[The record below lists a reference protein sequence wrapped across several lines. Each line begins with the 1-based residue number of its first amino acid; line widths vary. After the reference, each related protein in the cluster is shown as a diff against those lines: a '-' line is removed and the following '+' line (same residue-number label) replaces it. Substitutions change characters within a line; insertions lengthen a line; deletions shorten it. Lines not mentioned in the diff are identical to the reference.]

1 MDGSVGAL
9 KSSVVVTTGLAPAR
23 AAFAIVAAGFG
34 VAIISVVG
42 VTGVEVVGVG
52 AVVVGV
58 GAATGTVEMAGDGAT
73 GAGVGLSPGVG
84 VRVEFWSIFFL
95 LVLRNNYH
103 YYNLYAIF

>member
-1 MDGSVGAL
+1 MDGRDGSAGTL

-34 VAIISVVG
+34 AAIVSVVG
-42 VTGVEVVGVG
+42 TPG
-52 AVVVGV
+52 A
-58 GAATGTVEMAGDGAT
+58 GAATGADGMIGDGVV